1 MTNFFSTFNQLA
13 NHTSNCSVLSHVG
26 EPLRKMSLATSDDDK
41 KSPFSIYPGDTHKL
55 ILPQKRT
62 SVDEVDFLLS
72 INFIGDVE
80 KAILAVVNKM
90 YFVTSLQIYQ
100 MLKIA
105 GFDVEHKRIQFVI
118 KKLKNK
124 SFLKQIEFFSNV
136 NYDSKSSFKAYTL
149 GYHGMGV
156 LRANGEI
163 ARLQGYISE
172 QPTENIKKTLATN
185 QLMISVM
192 QETEAT
198 FESLLCLFEEGNS
211 KEVIIRPRAVFQSKE
226 NTYLIE
232 CVRSEANWKEDLL
245 ERIDRYQK
253 VIDRYAFLNISLER
267 KPILIILA
275 ESYRHMALIR
285 RLIPNTVSFN
295 IIYSYD
301 LALFDDV
308 RSAFFV
314 S

>member
-1 MTNFFSTFNQLA
+1 
-13 NHTSNCSVLSHVG
+13 
-26 EPLRKMSLATSDDDK
+26 
-41 KSPFSIYPGDTHKL
+41 
-55 ILPQKRT
+55 
-62 SVDEVDFLLS
+62 
-72 INFIGDVE
+72 
-80 KAILAVVNKM
+80 
-90 YFVTSLQIYQ
+90 
-100 MLKIA
+100 
-105 GFDVEHKRIQFVI
+105 
-118 KKLKNK
+118 
-124 SFLKQIEFFSNV
+124 
-136 NYDSKSSFKAYTL
+136 
-149 GYHGMGV
+149 MGV